1 MLVAE
6 EAVEIRV
13 LRRQGKSIREIARM
27 LEMSRNTVRRLPAGR
42 RITAVRA

>member
-1 MLVAE
+1 MTHPGVGYSAVEGLMLVAE

-27 LEMSRNTVRRLPAGR
+27 L
-42 RITAVRA
+42 